1 MNNKNIKNKIINY
14 ILGKYNNNIIILKR
28 VLKRIYNN
36 EKKGEIFL
44 IIILQKSNR
53 SFILIEKIFEIIIK
67 KN

>member
-44 IIILQKSNR
+44 IIIL
-53 SFILIEKIFEIIIK
+53 
-67 KN
+67 